1 MYRRI
6 VVPVDGSELAERAL
20 PQAEA
25 LARLTGAPLHLVRV
39 VDLTG
44 LARYGSIGLH
54 AEVTAFQQVLANE
67 ETLARDDLERT
78 AGGLRERGLSV
89 TTEQRRGDAATEIVG
104 AIEPGDVIVM
114 ATHGRG
120 GMKRWFLGS
129 VAEEVVRHAPVPVL
143 LVRALPVPAA
153 VEAPKAATTAGAAG

>member
-6 VVPVDGSELAERAL
+6 VVPVDGSDLAERAL

-25 LARLTGAPLHLVRV
+25 LARLAGAPLHLVRV

-44 LARYGSIGLH
+44 LARYGAIGLH
-54 AEVTAFQQVLANE
+54 AEATAFQLVLANE
-67 ETLARDDLERT
+67 ETVARGDLERT
-78 AGGLRERGLSV
+78 ARGLRERGASV
-89 TTEQRRGDAATEIVG
+89 TTERRRGDAATEIVG
-104 AIEPGDVIVM
+104 ATGPGDVIVM

-120 GMKRWFLGS
+120 GVTRWFLGS
-129 VAEEVVRHAPVPVL
+129 VAEEVVRRAPVPVL

-153 VEAPKAATTAGAAG
+153 AEQSGVAPTAGAGG